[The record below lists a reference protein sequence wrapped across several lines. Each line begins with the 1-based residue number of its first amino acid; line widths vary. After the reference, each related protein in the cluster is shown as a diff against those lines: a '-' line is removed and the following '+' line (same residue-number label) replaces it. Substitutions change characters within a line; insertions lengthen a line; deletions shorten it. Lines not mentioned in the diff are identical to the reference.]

1 MNDTVT
7 PRQVEA
13 MEKEID
19 GIMTKAKNDIET
31 CTIDFCNNISKCWAD
46 ENAVDLVKKVTNSMN
61 GVIKKM
67 SDNSNMIKNSIVDI
81 HNTYAQEAKKPF
93 MSATSLKFYS
103 ALNPS
108 VVKSTFDDGETYGFK
123 DNVSTFMV
131 ADAINNLA
139 NRCEKI
145 SDELSSSLS
154 SINAFGNAEIS
165 RMIVKSG
172 ADVGGTVG
180 EAIGDIMNNFK
191 NSFDKVS
198 KEYASIGNNFDI
210 SMLGGPVASSFD
222 EMF

>member
-1 MNDTVT
+1 
-7 PRQVEA
+7 
-13 MEKEID
+13 
-19 GIMTKAKNDIET
+19 
-31 CTIDFCNNISKCWAD
+31 
-46 ENAVDLVKKVTNSMN
+46 
-61 GVIKKM
+61 
-67 SDNSNMIKNSIVDI
+67 MILYPFGDNSIVDI

-139 NRCEKI
+139 NRCDKI

-165 RMIVKSG
+165 RMIVKNG

-180 EAIGDIMNNFK
+180 KQYRLRDYNHHQQVCYSHQENQAT
-191 NSFDKVS
+191 FDRS
-198 KEYASIGNNFDI
+198 EYLCTD
-210 SMLGGPVASSFD
+210 
-222 EMF
+222 